1 MLIKTVIG
9 LLAAIA
15 LVVLYQGMRREQAS
29 VDPGAPLDA
38 KKILAVLH
46 MKHFACDNVISY
58 QPVGKSTDGTM
69 DGYLARCADGGRF
82 VYFQSPTRYGAM
94 SCKDEA
100 YHFSYR
106 CPE

>member
-9 LLAAIA
+9 LLAAIV
-15 LVVLYQGMRREQAS
+15 LVVLYQGMRREQAA

-38 KKILAVLH
+38 KKILAALRH
-46 MKHFACDNVISY
+46 EQLACDNVISY
-58 QPVGKSTDGTM
+58 QPLGKTTDGSM
-69 DGYLARCADGGRF
+69 DAYLARCADGGRY
-82 VYFQSPTRYGAM
+82 VYLQNAEEVGAM
-94 SCKDEA
+94 SCQQEA